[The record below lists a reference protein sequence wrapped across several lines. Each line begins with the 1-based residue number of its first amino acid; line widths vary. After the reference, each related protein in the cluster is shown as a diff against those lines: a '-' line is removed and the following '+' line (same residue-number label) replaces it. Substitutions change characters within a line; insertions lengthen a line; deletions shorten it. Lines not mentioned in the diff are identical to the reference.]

1 MLRALKNPRTYV
13 AYTFMLPAMVVLIL
27 GLIVPVY
34 NAIEL
39 SFYEWSMGTPWESR
53 EFIGFA
59 SYLRL
64 LGDEAVHQSLWVTL
78 KYTFWILVTE
88 MVLGIALA
96 LLLERSVR
104 GAAIFR
110 TIFIL
115 PLMVSPVAVGLIWR
129 YLYDARIGLIG
140 HYLEAIGNAIPIL
153 QQFGFVRHLWL
164 ADPDLAL
171 ISIIITDIW
180 QWTPSIFI
188 VILAGL
194 QSLPAEITEAAI
206 IDGAN
211 WFQIIV
217 QVKLPMIRTII
228 LVTLLMRIID
238 VFRALEVIYTMTF
251 GGPGL
256 STEVLSLHIYKT
268 AFTAQQLGYASTIA
282 TLLMGIILIFTVF
295 LLIYQDPL
303 KERADF

>member
-1 MLRALKNPRTYV
+1 MLQALRNSRNYV
-13 AYTFMLPAMVVLIL
+13 AYVFMLPAMAVLVL
-27 GLIVPVY
+27 GLIVPLY
-34 NAIEL
+34 NAVEL
-39 SFYEWSMGTPWESR
+39 SFYDWSMGTPWESK
-53 EFIGFA
+53 EFIGLD
-59 SYLRL
+59 SYQRM
-64 LGDEAVHQSLWVTL
+64 LGDGAVLQSLGVTL
-78 KYTFWILVTE
+78 RYTFWVLVTE
-88 MVLGIALA
+88 MILGVALA
-96 LLLERSVR
+96 FLLEKPVR
-104 GAAIFR
+104 GAAVFR

-129 YLYDARIGLIG
+129 YLYDARIGLIN
-140 HYLEAIGNAIPIL
+140 HFLEAIGKAAPFL
-153 QQFGFVRHLWL
+153 QPLGFTRQLWL
-164 ADPDLAL
+164 ADPNMAL
-171 ISIIITDIW
+171 TSIIITDIW
-180 QWTPSIFI
+180 QWTPFIFI
-188 VILAGL
+188 IVLAGL

-217 QVKLPMIRTII
+217 RVKLPMIRTII
-228 LVTLLMRIID
+228 MVTLLLRIID

-282 TLLMGIILIFTVF
+282 TLLMVIILIFTILV
-295 LLIYQDPL
+295 LLYQNPL

>member
-1 MLRALKNPRTYV
+1 MLKALKNSRNYV
-13 AYTFMLPAMVVLIL
+13 AYAFMLPAMAVLVL
-27 GLIVPVY
+27 GLLVPLF
-34 NAIEL
+34 NAVEL
-39 SFYEWSMGTPWESR
+39 SFYEWSMGTPWESK
-53 EFIGFA
+53 EFIGLD
-59 SYLRL
+59 SYWRM
-64 LGDEAVHQSLWVTL
+64 LGDEAVHQSLGVTL
-78 KYTFWILVTE
+78 RFTFWVLVTE
-88 MVLGIALA
+88 MVLGVALA
-96 LLLERSVR
+96 FLLEKPVR

-129 YLYDARIGLIG
+129 YLYDARIGLIDYFLESIG
-140 HYLEAIGNAIPIL
+140 EAIPFL
-153 QQFGFVRHLWL
+153 QQFGFTRQLWL

-171 ISIIITDIW
+171 TSIIITDIW
-180 QWTPSIFI
+180 QWTPFIFI
-188 VILAGL
+188 IVLAGL
-194 QSLPAEITEAAI
+194 QSLPAEVTEAAI

-211 WFQIIV
+211 WYQIIFR
-217 QVKLPMIRTII
+217 VKLPMIRTII
-228 LVTLLMRIID
+228 MVTLLMRVID

-282 TLLMGIILIFTVF
+282 VLLMAIILVFTILI
-295 LLIYQDPL
+295 LLYQNPL